1 MNCENLRQHYDLY
14 ALGIAE
20 EPERA
25 EIRAHLDR
33 GCDVCMAG
41 VRHSLETVALI
52 GASAPQAQAPS
63 QLRRRIL
70 ASIGAEDAAEARTLK
85 DRRSSR
91 LPVWAA
97 ALAAAALLLI
107 AVYFAINSRQYAQ
120 EAVRL
125 RAGMANQ
132 AAQIARLTE
141 AFAILSGPR
150 TTEAS
155 FGGAQPRP
163 PQGKVF
169 VNPSRGVLLIASN
182 LPRTPADK
190 IYEMWIIRKGKGAKP
205 LPAGLFQSQDDG
217 NAMHV
222 QPGSVDIASA
232 AAVAVTVENQAG
244 ADQPTTTPLIVAPLP
259 AVNP

>member
-1 MNCENLRQHYDLY
+1 MNCESLREHYDLY

-20 EPERA
+20 EPERS

-33 GCDVCMAG
+33 ECDVCMAG
-41 VRHSLETVALI
+41 VRRSLETAALI
-52 GASAPQAQAPS
+52 GASAPEAQVPA

-70 ASIGAEDAAEARTLK
+70 ASIGAEDAAQGRALHGG
-85 DRRSSR
+85 RSNWV
-91 LPVWAA
+91 PVWVA
-97 ALAAAALLLI
+97 ALAAAALLVI
-107 AVYFAINSRQYAQ
+107 AVYFALNSRRYAE
-120 EAVRL
+120 EAAGL
-125 RAGMANQ
+125 RAQLAGQ
-132 AAQIARLTE
+132 AVQIGRLTE

-155 FGGAQPRP
+155 FGGSQPRP

-182 LPRTPADK
+182 LPRTAADK
-190 IYEMWIIRKGKGAKP
+190 IYEMWIIPKGKGARP

-222 QPGSVDIASA
+222 QPGSVDLASA
-232 AAVAVTVENQAG
+232 AAIAVTVENQAG
-244 ADQPTTTPLIVAPLP
+244 ADQPTTTPLIVAPLA